1 MAATMKT
8 PSNDNVSVATTNKRT
23 LILLVIVFV
32 VPVILAKLAL
42 EGNWFNKA
50 ATNKG
55 ELLDT
60 PLDFSLL
67 YPQREKKWYL
77 TYISSKPCQNQ
88 CENALYSLSQI
99 WTALGREQ
107 DRVATAVMLTNEAQ
121 RDRARALDGAVK
133 LQFIP
138 VSDEQVVNTF
148 AQEEIEGIFIVDALG
163 NIILT
168 YPLHGD
174 KQQAVM
180 GSRDILSDM
189 RKLLKLSRIG

>member
-8 PSNDNVSVATTNKRT
+8 PSNGNASVAAANKRT
-23 LILLVIVFV
+23 LFLLIVVFV

-42 EGNWFNKA
+42 EGNWFNKGV
-50 ATNKG
+50 TNNG

-77 TYISSKPCQNQ
+77 TYISSKPCLNQ

-107 DRVATAVMLTNEAQ
+107 DRVSTAILLTDEAQ
-121 RDRARALDGAVK
+121 RDRARKLDGSPK

-138 VSDEQVVNTF
+138 VSTEQVVNTF
-148 AQEEIEGIFIVDALG
+148 GREDIEGIYIVDALG
-163 NIILT
+163 NVILT
-168 YPLHGD
+168 YPLHSD